1 MVGLR
6 GEGMISCNQY
16 DYIEIACM
24 HRCPIV
30 LTMKSGENLVCVALD
45 TQVDEAHREC
55 IKVSAEGVERLV
67 VLDEIAEL
75 EVSVENPHFKHVSFG

>member
-1 MVGLR
+1 
-6 GEGMISCNQY
+6 MISCNQY

-24 HRCPIV
+24 HRYPII
-30 LTMKSGENLVCVALD
+30 LTMKSGESLACVALD

-55 IKVSAEGVERLV
+55 IKVHAEGVERLV

-75 EVSVENPHFKHVSFG
+75 EVSIENPHFKHVSFG